1 MRVTRLPLN
10 RKVLDSIFLSS
21 YVFVVLSCLI
31 PDFSCAVSSSLASV
45 VDIFDNFFRF
55 DAFFGLNGFGL
66 CFIGLFHLLH
76 YAEISVISLFTVF
89 FIVLVGI
96 LDSFHDID
104 FIFFYKH

>member
-1 MRVTRLPLN
+1 MPLH

-21 YVFVVLSCLI
+21 YVLVVLSCLI
-31 PDFSCAVSSSLASV
+31 PDFSCAVSSSLAIV

-55 DAFFGLNGFGL
+55 NAFFGPNGFGL

-76 YAEISVISLFTVF
+76 YAKITVISLFTVF

-96 LDSFHDID
+96 LDSFNDID
-104 FIFFYKH
+104 FIFLNKH